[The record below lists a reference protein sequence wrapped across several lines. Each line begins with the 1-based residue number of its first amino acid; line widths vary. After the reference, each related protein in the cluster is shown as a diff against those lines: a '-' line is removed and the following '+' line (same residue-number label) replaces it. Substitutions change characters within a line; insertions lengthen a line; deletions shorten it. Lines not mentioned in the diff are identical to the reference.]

1 MSLARKVAVIAVTL
15 IGLLA
20 INYVFEHGFGDFQI
34 NPYYARIINLIGI
47 NITLAVSLNLI
58 NGLAGQF
65 SIGHAGF
72 MAVGGYTAT
81 YVTVYHGRQI
91 AATFGS
97 SLADPLG
104 ASAAMVPSLL
114 AGATAAALAGL
125 IVGIPSLR
133 LKGDYLAI
141 VTLGF
146 SEIIRVIILN
156 IPAVGGATG
165 FTDAIPITNFFWIFA
180 MAIVTIVITVNIAH
194 STFGLALFAIR
205 SDEIA
210 AEAMG
215 INTTRHKVLAFVISA
230 ALAGVAG
237 GLSGQLFA
245 NPLSPQNL
253 NFVKS
258 IEVIVMIVLGGIGSI
273 TGAVLGATTLTILPE
288 ALRTFDQQFPGLRMV
303 IYALLLILL
312 MIFRPQGLLGRRE
325 FSWAWMRPG
334 GRRSWHRADGPER
347 DHALRRADGG
357 QVAQHERAAVVA
369 LWAHRSERRRQ
380 NDGVQRAD
388 GRLLSHRRRY
398 RVRWDTHREE
408 EAVRDYQAWR
418 GQDVPE
424 HPPVCGHD
432 SPAERDDRPAPAD
445 ASDSGGR
452 GHRHRRGT
460 ILKSATRA
468 PARWSC

>member
-1 MSLARKVAVIAVTL
+1 MKPARK
-15 IGLLA
+15 LLA
-20 INYVFEHGFGDFQI
+20 VFVALAVLIALNYVFEHGVGDFQV

-81 YVTVYHGRQI
+81 YLTVHHGKQI
-91 AATFGS
+91 AALVGS
-97 SLADPLG
+97 TVTAPLG
-104 ASAAMVPSLL
+104 STVVMVPSLA
-114 AGATAAALAGL
+114 AGAIAAALAGL
-125 IVGIPSLR
+125 LVGIPSLR

-146 SEIIRVIILN
+146 SEIIRVVILN

-165 FTDAIPITNFFWIFA
+165 FTDAIPITSFFWIFA
-180 MAIVTIVITVNIAH
+180 MAVLTIVVTRNIAA
-194 STFGLALFAIR
+194 STFGRALFAIR

-210 AEAMG
+210 AEAIG
-215 INTTRHKVLAFVISA
+215 IDTTRYKVLAFVVSA

-245 NPLSPQNL
+245 NPLNPQNL

-288 ALRTFDQQFPGLRMV
+288 ALRTFDRQFSGLRMV

-325 FSWAWMRPG
+325 LSWALF
-334 GRRSWHRADGPER
+334 RRT
-347 DHALRRADGG
+347 
-357 QVAQHERAAVVA
+357 
-369 LWAHRSERRRQ
+369 RQ
-380 NDGVQRAD
+380 KA
-388 GRLLSHRRRY
+388 
-398 RVRWDTHREE
+398 
-408 EAVRDYQAWR
+408 
-418 GQDVPE
+418 
-424 HPPVCGHD
+424 
-432 SPAERDDRPAPAD
+432 PAP
-445 ASDSGGR
+445 
-452 GHRHRRGT
+452 
-460 ILKSATRA
+460 K
-468 PARWSC
+468 

>member
-1 MSLARKVAVIAVTL
+1 MSLGRKLFLIVSTLAVLAALNYLVEY
-15 IGLLA
+15 GL
-20 INYVFEHGFGDFQI
+20 GDFQI

-65 SIGHAGF
+65 SLGHAGF

-81 YVTVYHGRQI
+81 YFTVRHGRQI
-91 AATFGS
+91 AALVGS
-97 SLADPLG
+97 SLSDPLG
-104 ASAAMVPSLL
+104 GSVVMVPSLL
-114 AGATAAALAGL
+114 AGAAAAALAGL
-125 IVGIPSLR
+125 LVGIPSLR

-146 SEIIRVIILN
+146 GEIIRVVILN

-165 FTDAIPITNFFWIFA
+165 FTDAIPITNFFWIFS
-180 MAIVTIVITVNIAH
+180 MAILTIVITRNIAT
-194 STFGLALFAIR
+194 STFGRALFAIR

-215 INTTRHKVLAFVISA
+215 IDTTRYKVLAFVISA

-245 NPLSPQNL
+245 NPLNPQNL

-273 TGAVLGATTLTILPE
+273 TGAVVGATTLTILPE
-288 ALRTFDQQFPGLRMV
+288 ALRSFDQQFPGLRMV

-325 FSWAWMRPG
+325 LSWGWLK
-334 GRRSWHRADGPER
+334 RRKSLAT
-347 DHALRRADGG
+347 
-357 QVAQHERAAVVA
+357 
-369 LWAHRSERRRQ
+369 
-380 NDGVQRAD
+380 ND
-388 GRLLSHRRRY
+388 
-398 RVRWDTHREE
+398 
-408 EAVRDYQAWR
+408 
-418 GQDVPE
+418 
-424 HPPVCGHD
+424 
-432 SPAERDDRPAPAD
+432 
-445 ASDSGGR
+445 
-452 GHRHRRGT
+452 
-460 ILKSATRA
+460 
-468 PARWSC
+468 

>member
-1 MSLARKVAVIAVTL
+1 MPPGKKLVAVVLTL
-15 IGLLA
+15 AALIVL
-20 INYVFEHGFGDFQI
+20 NYIFEYGVGDFYI

-58 NGLAGQF
+58 NGMAGQF

-81 YVTVYHGRQI
+81 YLTVAYGRQI
-91 AATFGS
+91 ASVAGANVT
-97 SLADPLG
+97 DPVG
-104 ASAAMVPSLL
+104 ASIVMVPSLI

-125 IVGIPSLR
+125 LVGIPSLR

-146 SEIIRVIILN
+146 GEIIRVIILN

-165 FTDAIPITNFFWIFA
+165 FTDAIPITNFFWIFLT
-180 MAIVTIVITVNIAH
+180 AILTIVITWNIAT
-194 STFGLALFAIR
+194 STFGRALFAIR

-215 INTTRHKVLAFVISA
+215 IDTTRYKVMAFVISA

-245 NPLSPQNL
+245 NPLNPQNL

-273 TGAVLGATTLTILPE
+273 TGAVFGATTLTILPE

-303 IYALLLILL
+303 LYALLLILL
-312 MIFRPQGLLGRRE
+312 MIFRPQGLFGRRE
-325 FSWAWMRPG
+325 LGWNWIRLP
-334 GRRSWHRADGPER
+334 GRRPAM
-347 DHALRRADGG
+347 GG
-357 QVAQHERAAVVA
+357 
-369 LWAHRSERRRQ
+369 
-380 NDGVQRAD
+380 
-388 GRLLSHRRRY
+388 
-398 RVRWDTHREE
+398 
-408 EAVRDYQAWR
+408 AVR
-418 GQDVPE
+418 
-424 HPPVCGHD
+424 
-432 SPAERDDRPAPAD
+432 
-445 ASDSGGR
+445 
-452 GHRHRRGT
+452 
-460 ILKSATRA
+460 
-468 PARWSC
+468 